1 MCNSSSNIVVV
12 VVVAVP
18 WHNNNVAFFCRVFSQ
33 SETFRS
39 EKEIILREL
48 IFFQQFFE
56 RFEEKIKIL
65 RLLTPSRG
73 ARRSVVGN

>member
-56 RFEEKIKIL
+56 RFEETTK
-65 RLLTPSRG
+65 SE
-73 ARRSVVGN
+73 N

>member
-18 WHNNNVAFFCRVFSQ
+18 WHNNNMAFFCRVFSQ

-56 RFEEKIKIL
+56 RFEETTKLKFYDC
-65 RLLTPSRG
+65 
-73 ARRSVVGN
+73 